1 MSRWR
6 RRLAQDDGW
15 TIIEAVLTIVL
26 GSIMALGLA
35 ITLLAF
41 KEQIDRSWAV
51 RLMDQTANNIIEQMT
66 QDLRNSV
73 DVTVRG
79 GTGNTSRIECKIL
92 DPLRKS
98 DAQQTVLWRA
108 DPRQVRFWRGNQIV
122 EKDFPPTK
130 PGYGES
136 YQIVRFTVS
145 TFGANKDNE
154 PWARVDMPSRQESFV
169 NAMFDINL
177 TMRYSRTRSLA
188 RKYDWTFEKEYTNRV
203 YARNMN
209 LIIKK
214 GVTGS
219 E

>member
-6 RRLAQDDGW
+6 SRLAQDDGW
-15 TIIEAVLTIVL
+15 NIIEAVLTIVL
-26 GSIMALGLA
+26 GAIMALGLA

-51 RLMDQTANNIIEQMT
+51 RLMDQTANNIVEQLT
-66 QDLRNSV
+66 HDIRNAV

-108 DPRQVRFWRGNQIV
+108 DTRQTRFWRGNKV
-122 EKDFPPTK
+122 LERDFPPTNL
-130 PGYGES
+130 GFGES

-154 PWARVDMPSRQESFV
+154 TWARVDMPGRSDAFV
-169 NAMFDINL
+169 DAMFDINL
-177 TMRYSRTRSLA
+177 TMRYTRSKNMA
-188 RKYDWTFEKEYTNRV
+188 RTYGWTFEKEYTNRV